1 MSSVSQAVTEV
12 VSGDPILR
20 QCVVRGIVNYRKL
33 AKMLQP
39 MVSQILGKE
48 IPIDT
53 IKVALLRYTSRVGGE
68 KSVKKEVLDVMARS
82 SVELRTDITIIVVRS
97 TAINYIAQLLAKIVS
112 KARFMAVMQSVVAT
126 TIVVDKDSAEEI
138 LKSVKKDDV
147 IEVQRDQAAVVIVS
161 PEEIMNVP
169 GVLAYIA
176 NVLSQNNINIVH
188 IESCYTDTIIIVSKN
203 DLEKAFSTIMRHVDG
218 AKKMLSLLKTSF

>member
-53 IKVALLRYTSRVGGE
+53 IKVALLRYTSRVSGE
-68 KSVKKEVLDVMARS
+68 KSVKKEVLDVIARS

>member
-68 KSVKKEVLDVMARS
+68 KSVKKEVLDVIARS

>member
-68 KSVKKEVLDVMARS
+68 KSVKKEVLDVIARS

-126 TIVVDKDSAEEI
+126 TMVVDKDSAEEI

>member
-68 KSVKKEVLDVMARS
+68 KSVKKEVLDVIARS

-203 DLEKAFSTIMRHVDG
+203 DLEKAFSTIMKHVDG